1 MVHFCRL
8 LEPTQIPHVSKLS
21 EISKF
26 SRVSACNIRWL
37 GLRMDDISE
46 LVPEES
52 LVPLKS
58 RDLQIAKSLMH
69 LEYLEVTY
77 ISCLNIILPSWV
89 TS

>member
-1 MVHFCRL
+1 
-8 LEPTQIPHVSKLS
+8 
-21 EISKF
+21 
-26 SRVSACNIRWL
+26 
-37 GLRMDDISE
+37 MDDISE